1 MKRVVLMMVG
11 IALVDVVAPVGAR
24 QSAVPQ
30 GPAPQIQNGRVD
42 TRTGAAIDREI
53 ASASP
58 KGSTDPVWVAWRVP
72 MVPGDRDMCSWY
84 SDRLGTIRGMW
95 MDDGV
100 IADSR
105 PKLTAPTGAIP
116 LEAGTGL
123 VVLARAI
130 GGAVERLRTAGDDC
144 PMDAGGRSVMWL
156 SNVTPAESL
165 RFLTTLAGP
174 VTTER
179 SMFELERQT
188 ASTAVRAI
196 GLHADRAADAILENM
211 AAKHLDSSVRHQA
224 ATSLGAYRGAFG
236 VSALSKMLAAMPA
249 DSTRNIEERRTL
261 IRAIGQSREA
271 VAVETLRGLTKDA
284 DARARSDA
292 WYYYV
297 LRGGTPTIPDALKA
311 IASDADESVRKRTVS
326 AIGALPGDAGLTALL
341 QLARSTDNPAAR
353 KEAVNAIS
361 QSRDPRALA
370 LMEEILKR

>member
-1 MKRVVLMMVG
+1 
-11 IALVDVVAPVGAR
+11 
-24 QSAVPQ
+24 
-30 GPAPQIQNGRVD
+30 
-42 TRTGAAIDREI
+42 
-53 ASASP
+53 
-58 KGSTDPVWVAWRVP
+58 
-72 MVPGDRDMCSWY
+72 
-84 SDRLGTIRGMW
+84 
-95 MDDGV
+95 
-100 IADSR
+100 
-105 PKLTAPTGAIP
+105 
-116 LEAGTGL
+116 
-123 VVLARAI
+123 
-130 GGAVERLRTAGDDC
+130 
-144 PMDAGGRSVMWL
+144 MDAGGRSVMWL

-236 VSALSKMLAAMPA
+236 VGALSKMLAAMPA

-311 IASDADESVRKRTVS
+311 IASDVDESVRKRTVS
-326 AIGALPGDAGLTALL
+326 ALGALPGDAGLTALL

-353 KEAVNAIS
+353 KEAVSAIS